1 MNGNKDHKE
10 TDAALGTVASGIV
23 TGISALPFYEIFA
36 KEGSFLEH
44 LQTIGA
50 VFFMPGL
57 FISTVLSG
65 NIHDGSLVAG
75 AVINFI
81 GYALI
86 FYCVLRWRRRRS
98 GLRAKAN
105 G

>member
-1 MNGNKDHKE
+1 MKGNEDRKE
-10 TDAALGTVASGIV
+10 SDAALAAAASGIV

-36 KEGSFLEH
+36 KEGFLLQH

-50 VFFMPGL
+50 AYFLPGL
-57 FISTVLSG
+57 FVSMVLSG
-65 NIHDGSLVAG
+65 NIHGGNLMVG
-75 AVINFI
+75 AAINFL

-86 FYCVLRWRRRRS
+86 FYGLLRWRRRRR
-98 GLRAKAN
+98 GLRVRAN

>member
-1 MNGNKDHKE
+1 MKGDKNHKE
-10 TDAALGTVASGIV
+10 TDAALAAVASGIV

-50 VFFMPGL
+50 AFFMPGL

-65 NIHDGSLVAG
+65 NIHDGSLTAG
-75 AVINFI
+75 AAIDVI
-81 GYALI
+81 GYTLI
-86 FYCVLRWRRRRS
+86 LYGVLRWRRRTRGSQARAS
-98 GLRAKAN
+98 G
-105 G
+105 

>member
-1 MNGNKDHKE
+1 MKGNEDRKE
-10 TDAALGTVASGIV
+10 TDAALAIAVSGIV

-44 LQTIGA
+44 LQTISSA
-50 VFFMPGL
+50 FFMPGL
-57 FISTVLSG
+57 FISMVLSG
-65 NIHDGSLVAG
+65 NIHGGSLMTG
-75 AVINFI
+75 AVINVF

-86 FYCVLRWRRRRS
+86 LYGALRWRRRRR
-98 GLRAKAN
+98 GLQVRGN

>member
-1 MNGNKDHKE
+1 MKGNEDRKE
-10 TDAALGTVASGIV
+10 TDAALAAAGSGIV

-44 LQTIGA
+44 LQTFSSA
-50 VFFMPGL
+50 FFMSGL
-57 FISTVLSG
+57 FVSMVLSG
-65 NIHDGSLVAG
+65 NIHGGNLTAG
-75 AVINFI
+75 ATINFL

-86 FYCVLRWRRRRS
+86 FYGVLRWRRRRR
-98 GLRAKAN
+98 GLQARAD